1 MKVKALLAT
10 SGVAAVLALSGASA
24 AFADPTSPD
33 TWNCSDFRTQVKIV
47 GGYDP
52 SHLDNNND
60 GIGCNENPAPPTAYD
75 LYSNLK
81 DEGDSNPQPSQTA
94 PAQLAHTGIGPA
106 EHPVRWEAA
115 GGLLVAVG
123 GVLVIASRG
132 RRKVR

>member
-1 MKVKALLAT
+1 MKAKHLLAT
-10 SGVAAVLALSGASA
+10 GGVAAVLALSGASVA
-24 AFADPTSPD
+24 SATPGP
-33 TWNCSDFRTQVKIV
+33 WNGCEDFSTPVKIV

-52 SHLDNNND
+52 AGLDTDHD
-60 GIGCNENPAPPTAYD
+60 GIGCETNAGTAMAYD
-75 LYSNLK
+75 LYANLK
-81 DEGDSNPQPSQTA
+81 GEGDSNPQPSQTA
-94 PAQLAHTGIGPA
+94 PSQLAHTGLGPT

>member
-10 SGVAAVLALSGASA
+10 SGVAAVLALGGASA
-24 AFADPTSPD
+24 ASATPGP
-33 TWNCSDFRTQVKIV
+33 WNGCEDFSTPVTIV

-52 SHLDNNND
+52 ANLDSDHD
-60 GIGCNENPAPPTAYD
+60 GVGCEDNPGTAMAYD
-75 LYSNLK
+75 LYANLK

-94 PAQLAHTGIGPA
+94 PAQLAHTGLGPA

-123 GVLVIASRG
+123 GILVIASRG

>member
-10 SGVAAVLALSGASA
+10 SGVAAVLALSGASVA
-24 AFADPTSPD
+24 SATPDLDCSAFSHP
-33 TWNCSDFRTQVKIV
+33 VKISQ
-47 GGYDP
+47 GYDP
-52 SHLDNNND
+52 NNLDRDHD
-60 GIGCNENPAPPTAYD
+60 GIGCEMLPPPAEYSD
-75 LYSNLK
+75 LYANLK